1 MRSEWEALHR
11 GLVRTISSRQAER
24 LFDGLRRRR
33 EVLSRFDAAGELVEY
48 LVHPGADLDAKD
60 LILTELATEAVGGP
74 AASVAMTLLLLG
86 LWPGLDA
93 VFGRRTRFCR
103 DRTDDLAADMIACF
117 TDQVRLLRPD
127 RVHRVAATLVRSTER
142 NVRRLSVREVR
153 RRRRVSSVPI
163 EVAEDLNADV
173 WAIGDPPSASTVAAA
188 LCPELPHDS
197 RDEDIAVLRAWVAGL
212 IGPDADLVID
222 ALLLK
227 RGRLELGAER
237 GIGKW
242 TARKRLQRALLRIR
256 KRLGGQISVSRRATG
271 WRLPGHER
279 EKRMPGSPGLG

>member
-48 LVHPGADLDAKD
+48 LVHPGGDLDAKD
-60 LILTELATEAVGGP
+60 RILTELATEAVGGP

-163 EVAEDLNADV
+163 EVAEDLNADRL
-173 WAIGDPPSASTVAAA
+173 GDRRPSQRLDSCRGALSRVATRQ
-188 LCPELPHDS
+188 PRRRH
-197 RDEDIAVLRAWVAGL
+197 
-212 IGPDADLVID
+212 
-222 ALLLK
+222 
-227 RGRLELGAER
+227 R
-237 GIGKW
+237 GI
-242 TARKRLQRALLRIR
+242 A
-256 KRLGGQISVSRRATG
+256 SVGRRAD
-271 WRLPGHER
+271 R
-279 EKRMPGSPGLG
+279 S